1 MIKLKDEFLVSIKSD
16 ILCDFCDGLASQM
29 KVTEGNR
36 NICLVCIARIEYL
49 NEEVE

>member
-1 MIKLKDEFLVSIKSD
+1 MNILDTILVSNKSD

-29 KVTEGNR
+29 RVTEGNR